1 MSHQHTTQTSGQGML
16 ERVFKLREHGTT
28 ARTEVIAGFT
38 TFLTMV
44 YIVFVNPQILG
55 VAGMDTSAVFVTTCL
70 IAAFGSIMMG
80 LFANLPVALAPAM
93 GLNAFFAFVVVQ
105 AMGLP
110 WQVGMGAIFWGAI
123 GLLLLTIF
131 RVRYWMIANIP
142 VSLRVGITS
151 GIGLFIGMMGL
162 KNAGVIVANPE
173 TLVSIGN
180 LTSHSVLLGI
190 LGFFII
196 AILASRNIHAAV
208 LVSIV
213 VTTLLGWMLGD
224 VHYNGIVSAPPSV
237 MTVVG
242 HVDLAGSFNLGLK
255 NAGVI
260 VANPETLVSIGNL
273 TSHSVLLGILG
284 FFIIAILASRNIHA
298 AVLVSIV
305 VTTLL
310 GWMLGDVH
318 YNGIVSAPP
327 SVMTVVGHVD
337 LAGSF
342 NLGLAGVIFSFML
355 VNLFDSSG
363 TLIGVTDKAGLA
375 DEKGKFPR
383 MKQALYVDSISSVTG
398 SFIGT
403 SSVTAY
409 IESSS
414 GVSVGGRTGLTAVVV
429 GLLFLLV
436 IFLSP
441 LAGMVPGYAAA
452 GALIYVGVL
461 MTSSLARVNWQDL
474 TESVP
479 AFITAVMMPFS
490 FSITEGIA
498 LGFIS
503 YCVMK
508 IGTGRLRDLSPCVI
522 IVALLFILKIVF
534 IDAH

>member
-1 MSHQHTTQTSGQGML
+1 MSQQHTTQASGQGML

-70 IAAFGSIMMG
+70 IAAFGSILMG

-110 WQVGMGAIFWGAI
+110 WQVGMGAIFWGAV

-180 LTSHSVLLGI
+180 LTSHSVLLGV

-208 LVSIV
+208 LVSII
-213 VTTLLGWMLGD
+213 VTTLLGWMMGD

-237 MTVVG
+237 
-242 HVDLAGSFNLGLK
+242 
-255 NAGVI
+255 
-260 VANPETLVSIGNL
+260 
-273 TSHSVLLGILG
+273 TS
-284 FFIIAILASRNIHA
+284 
-298 AVLVSIV
+298 
-305 VTTLL
+305 
-310 GWMLGDVH
+310 
-318 YNGIVSAPP
+318 
-327 SVMTVVGHVD
+327 VVGHVD

-383 MKQALYVDSISSVTG
+383 MKQALFVDSISSVTG
-398 SFIGT
+398 AFVGT

-429 GLLFLLV
+429 GILFLLV

-441 LAGMVPGYAAA
+441 LAGMVPPYAAA

-503 YCVMK
+503 YCMMK
-508 IGTGRLRDLSPCVI
+508 IGTGRLRDLSPCVV
-522 IVALLFILKIVF
+522 IVALLFVLKIVF

>member
-1 MSHQHTTQTSGQGML
+1 MSQQHTTQASGQGML

-70 IAAFGSIMMG
+70 IAAFGSILMG

-110 WQVGMGAIFWGAI
+110 WQVGMGAIFWGAV

-180 LTSHSVLLGI
+180 LTSHSVLLGV

-208 LVSIV
+208 LVSII
-213 VTTLLGWMLGD
+213 VTTLLGWMMGD

-237 MTVVG
+237 
-242 HVDLAGSFNLGLK
+242 
-255 NAGVI
+255 
-260 VANPETLVSIGNL
+260 
-273 TSHSVLLGILG
+273 TS
-284 FFIIAILASRNIHA
+284 
-298 AVLVSIV
+298 
-305 VTTLL
+305 
-310 GWMLGDVH
+310 
-318 YNGIVSAPP
+318 
-327 SVMTVVGHVD
+327 VVGHVD

-375 DEKGKFPR
+375 DAKGKFPR
-383 MKQALYVDSISSVTG
+383 MKQALFVDSISSVTG
-398 SFIGT
+398 AFVGT

-429 GLLFLLV
+429 GILFLLV

-441 LAGMVPGYAAA
+441 LAGMVPPYAAA

-508 IGTGRLRDLSPCVI
+508 IGTGRLRDLSPCVV
-522 IVALLFILKIVF
+522 IVELLFVLKIVF

>member
-1 MSHQHTTQTSGQGML
+1 MSQQHTTQASGQGML

-70 IAAFGSIMMG
+70 IAAFGSILMG

-110 WQVGMGAIFWGAI
+110 WQVGMGAIFWGAV

-180 LTSHSVLLGI
+180 LTSHSVLLGV

-208 LVSIV
+208 LVSII
-213 VTTLLGWMLGD
+213 VTTLLGWMMGD

-237 MTVVG
+237 
-242 HVDLAGSFNLGLK
+242 
-255 NAGVI
+255 
-260 VANPETLVSIGNL
+260 
-273 TSHSVLLGILG
+273 TS
-284 FFIIAILASRNIHA
+284 
-298 AVLVSIV
+298 
-305 VTTLL
+305 
-310 GWMLGDVH
+310 
-318 YNGIVSAPP
+318 
-327 SVMTVVGHVD
+327 VVGHVD

-375 DEKGKFPR
+375 DAKGKFPR
-383 MKQALYVDSISSVTG
+383 MKQALFVDSISSVTG
-398 SFIGT
+398 AFVGT

-429 GLLFLLV
+429 GILFLLV

-441 LAGMVPGYAAA
+441 LAGMVPPYAAA

-498 LGFIS
+498 LGF
-503 YCVMK
+503 
-508 IGTGRLRDLSPCVI
+508 
-522 IVALLFILKIVF
+522 
-534 IDAH
+534 

>member
-1 MSHQHTTQTSGQGML
+1 MSQQHTTQASGQGML

-70 IAAFGSIMMG
+70 IAAFGSILMG

-110 WQVGMGAIFWGAI
+110 WQVGMGAIFWGAV

-180 LTSHSVLLGI
+180 LTSHSVLLGV

-208 LVSIV
+208 LVSII
-213 VTTLLGWMLGD
+213 VTTLLGWMMGD

-237 MTVVG
+237 
-242 HVDLAGSFNLGLK
+242 
-255 NAGVI
+255 
-260 VANPETLVSIGNL
+260 
-273 TSHSVLLGILG
+273 TS
-284 FFIIAILASRNIHA
+284 
-298 AVLVSIV
+298 
-305 VTTLL
+305 
-310 GWMLGDVH
+310 
-318 YNGIVSAPP
+318 
-327 SVMTVVGHVD
+327 VVGHVD

-375 DEKGKFPR
+375 DAKGKFPR
-383 MKQALYVDSISSVTG
+383 MKQALFVDSISSVTG
-398 SFIGT
+398 AFVGT

-429 GLLFLLV
+429 GILFLLV

-441 LAGMVPGYAAA
+441 LAGMVPPYAAA

-508 IGTGRLRDLSPCVI
+508 IGTGRLRDLSPCVV
-522 IVALLFILKIVF
+522 IVALLFVLKIVF
-534 IDAH
+534 IDGH

>member
-110 WQVGMGAIFWGAI
+110 WQIGMGAIFWGAV

-162 KNAGVIVANPE
+162 KNAGVIVANPK

-180 LTSHSVLLGI
+180 LTSHSVLLGM

-224 VHYNGIVSAPPSV
+224 VHYSGIVSAPPSV
-237 MTVVG
+237 TSVVG
-242 HVDLAGSFNLGLK
+242 Q
-255 NAGVI
+255 
-260 VANPETLVSIGNL
+260 
-273 TSHSVLLGILG
+273 
-284 FFIIAILASRNIHA
+284 
-298 AVLVSIV
+298 
-305 VTTLL
+305 
-310 GWMLGDVH
+310 
-318 YNGIVSAPP
+318 
-327 SVMTVVGHVD
+327 VD

-414 GVSVGGRTGLTAVVV
+414 GVSVGGRTGLRAVVV

-441 LAGMVPGYAAA
+441 LAEMVPGYAAA

-522 IVALLFILKIVF
+522 VVALLFLLKIVI
-534 IDAH
+534 IDGH

>member
-1 MSHQHTTQTSGQGML
+1 MSQQHTTQAAGQGML

-70 IAAFGSIMMG
+70 IAAFGSILMG

-110 WQVGMGAIFWGAI
+110 WQVGMGAIFWGAV

-180 LTSHSVLLGI
+180 LTSHSVLLGV

-208 LVSIV
+208 LVSIIA
-213 VTTLLGWMLGD
+213 TTLLGWMMGD

-237 MTVVG
+237 
-242 HVDLAGSFNLGLK
+242 
-255 NAGVI
+255 
-260 VANPETLVSIGNL
+260 
-273 TSHSVLLGILG
+273 TS
-284 FFIIAILASRNIHA
+284 
-298 AVLVSIV
+298 
-305 VTTLL
+305 
-310 GWMLGDVH
+310 
-318 YNGIVSAPP
+318 
-327 SVMTVVGHVD
+327 VVGHVD

-383 MKQALYVDSISSVTG
+383 MKQALFVDSISSVTG
-398 SFIGT
+398 AFVGT

-429 GLLFLLV
+429 GILFLLV

-441 LAGMVPGYAAA
+441 LAGMVPPYAAA

-508 IGTGRLRDLSPCVI
+508 IGTGRLRDLSPCVV
-522 IVALLFILKIVF
+522 IVALLFVLKIVF

>member
-1 MSHQHTTQTSGQGML
+1 MRGRNRCRTNKLSEKNYHTTAPGVAFWYRIMANFPSFLRKLIMSQQHTTQASGQGML

-70 IAAFGSIMMG
+70 IAAFGSILMG

-110 WQVGMGAIFWGAI
+110 WQVGMGAIFWGAV

-180 LTSHSVLLGI
+180 LTSHSVLLGV

-208 LVSIV
+208 LVSII
-213 VTTLLGWMLGD
+213 VTTLLGWMMGD

-237 MTVVG
+237 
-242 HVDLAGSFNLGLK
+242 
-255 NAGVI
+255 
-260 VANPETLVSIGNL
+260 
-273 TSHSVLLGILG
+273 TS
-284 FFIIAILASRNIHA
+284 
-298 AVLVSIV
+298 
-305 VTTLL
+305 
-310 GWMLGDVH
+310 
-318 YNGIVSAPP
+318 
-327 SVMTVVGHVD
+327 VVGHVD

-375 DEKGKFPR
+375 DAKGKFPR
-383 MKQALYVDSISSVTG
+383 MKQALFVDSISSVTG
-398 SFIGT
+398 AFVGT

-429 GLLFLLV
+429 GILFLLV

-441 LAGMVPGYAAA
+441 LAGMVPPYAAA

-508 IGTGRLRDLSPCVI
+508 IGTGRLRDLSPCVV
-522 IVALLFILKIVF
+522 IVALLFVLKIVF

>member
-1 MSHQHTTQTSGQGML
+1 MSQQHTTQASGQGML

-70 IAAFGSIMMG
+70 IAAFGSILMG

-110 WQVGMGAIFWGAI
+110 WQVGMGAIFWGAV

-180 LTSHSVLLGI
+180 LTSHSVLLGV

-196 AILASRNIHAAV
+196 AILASCNIHAAV
-208 LVSIV
+208 LVSII
-213 VTTLLGWMLGD
+213 VTTLLGWMMGD

-237 MTVVG
+237 
-242 HVDLAGSFNLGLK
+242 
-255 NAGVI
+255 
-260 VANPETLVSIGNL
+260 
-273 TSHSVLLGILG
+273 TS
-284 FFIIAILASRNIHA
+284 
-298 AVLVSIV
+298 
-305 VTTLL
+305 
-310 GWMLGDVH
+310 
-318 YNGIVSAPP
+318 
-327 SVMTVVGHVD
+327 VVGHVD

-375 DEKGKFPR
+375 DAKGKFPR
-383 MKQALYVDSISSVTG
+383 MKQALFVDSISSVTG
-398 SFIGT
+398 AFVGT

-429 GLLFLLV
+429 GILFLLV

-441 LAGMVPGYAAA
+441 LAGMVPPYAAA

-508 IGTGRLRDLSPCVI
+508 IGTGRLRDLSPCVV
-522 IVALLFILKIVF
+522 IVALLFVLKIVF

>member
-1 MSHQHTTQTSGQGML
+1 MRGRNRCRTNKLSEKNYHTTAPGVAFWYRITANFPSFLRKLIMSQQHTTQASGQGML

-70 IAAFGSIMMG
+70 IAAFGSILMG

-110 WQVGMGAIFWGAI
+110 WQVGMGAIFWGAV

-180 LTSHSVLLGI
+180 LTSHSVLLGV

-208 LVSIV
+208 LVSII
-213 VTTLLGWMLGD
+213 VTTLLGWMMGD

-237 MTVVG
+237 
-242 HVDLAGSFNLGLK
+242 
-255 NAGVI
+255 
-260 VANPETLVSIGNL
+260 
-273 TSHSVLLGILG
+273 TS
-284 FFIIAILASRNIHA
+284 
-298 AVLVSIV
+298 
-305 VTTLL
+305 
-310 GWMLGDVH
+310 
-318 YNGIVSAPP
+318 
-327 SVMTVVGHVD
+327 VVGHVD

-383 MKQALYVDSISSVTG
+383 MKQALFVDSISSVTG
-398 SFIGT
+398 AFVGT

-429 GLLFLLV
+429 GILFLLV

-441 LAGMVPGYAAA
+441 LAGMVPPYAAA
-452 GALIYVGVL
+452 GALTYVGVL

-508 IGTGRLRDLSPCVI
+508 IGTGRLRDLSPCVV
-522 IVALLFILKIVF
+522 IVALLFVLKIVF

>member
-1 MSHQHTTQTSGQGML
+1 MSQQHTTQASGQGML

-70 IAAFGSIMMG
+70 IAAFGSILMG
-80 LFANLPVALAPAM
+80 LFANLPVAQAPAM

-110 WQVGMGAIFWGAI
+110 WQVGMGAIFWGAV

-180 LTSHSVLLGI
+180 LTSHSVLLGV

-208 LVSIV
+208 LVSII
-213 VTTLLGWMLGD
+213 VTTLLGWMMGD

-237 MTVVG
+237 
-242 HVDLAGSFNLGLK
+242 
-255 NAGVI
+255 
-260 VANPETLVSIGNL
+260 
-273 TSHSVLLGILG
+273 TS
-284 FFIIAILASRNIHA
+284 
-298 AVLVSIV
+298 
-305 VTTLL
+305 
-310 GWMLGDVH
+310 
-318 YNGIVSAPP
+318 
-327 SVMTVVGHVD
+327 VVGHVD

-383 MKQALYVDSISSVTG
+383 MKQALFVDSISSVTG
-398 SFIGT
+398 AFVGT

-429 GLLFLLV
+429 GILFLLV

-441 LAGMVPGYAAA
+441 LAGMVPPYAAA

-508 IGTGRLRDLSPCVI
+508 IGTGRLRDLSPCVV
-522 IVALLFILKIVF
+522 IVALLFVLKIVF

>member
-1 MSHQHTTQTSGQGML
+1 MSQQHTTQTSGQGML

-70 IAAFGSIMMG
+70 IAAFGSILMG

-110 WQVGMGAIFWGAI
+110 WQVGMGAIFWGAV

-180 LTSHSVLLGI
+180 LTSHSVLLGV

-208 LVSIV
+208 LVSII
-213 VTTLLGWMLGD
+213 VTTLLGWMMGD

-237 MTVVG
+237 
-242 HVDLAGSFNLGLK
+242 
-255 NAGVI
+255 
-260 VANPETLVSIGNL
+260 
-273 TSHSVLLGILG
+273 TS
-284 FFIIAILASRNIHA
+284 
-298 AVLVSIV
+298 
-305 VTTLL
+305 
-310 GWMLGDVH
+310 
-318 YNGIVSAPP
+318 
-327 SVMTVVGHVD
+327 VVGHVD

-375 DEKGKFPR
+375 DAKGKFPR
-383 MKQALYVDSISSVTG
+383 MKQALFVDSISSVTG
-398 SFIGT
+398 AFVGT

-429 GLLFLLV
+429 GILFLLV

-441 LAGMVPGYAAA
+441 LAGMVPPYAAA

-508 IGTGRLRDLSPCVI
+508 IGTGRLRDLSPCVV
-522 IVALLFILKIVF
+522 IVALLFVLKIVF

>member
-1 MSHQHTTQTSGQGML
+1 MSQQHTTQASGQGML

-70 IAAFGSIMMG
+70 IAAFGSILMG

-110 WQVGMGAIFWGAI
+110 WQVGMGAIFWGAV

-180 LTSHSVLLGI
+180 LTSHSVLLGV

-208 LVSIV
+208 LVSII
-213 VTTLLGWMLGD
+213 VTTLLGWIMGD

-237 MTVVG
+237 
-242 HVDLAGSFNLGLK
+242 
-255 NAGVI
+255 
-260 VANPETLVSIGNL
+260 
-273 TSHSVLLGILG
+273 TS
-284 FFIIAILASRNIHA
+284 
-298 AVLVSIV
+298 
-305 VTTLL
+305 
-310 GWMLGDVH
+310 
-318 YNGIVSAPP
+318 
-327 SVMTVVGHVD
+327 VVGHVD

-355 VNLFDSSG
+355 VNMFDSSG

-383 MKQALYVDSISSVTG
+383 MKQALFVDSISSVTG
-398 SFIGT
+398 AFVGT

-429 GLLFLLV
+429 GILFLLV

-441 LAGMVPGYAAA
+441 LAGMVPPYAAA

-508 IGTGRLRDLSPCVI
+508 IGTGRLRDLSPCVV
-522 IVALLFILKIVF
+522 IVALLFVLKIVF

>member
-1 MSHQHTTQTSGQGML
+1 MSQQHTTQASGQGML

-237 MTVVG
+237 M
-242 HVDLAGSFNLGLK
+242 
-255 NAGVI
+255 
-260 VANPETLVSIGNL
+260 
-273 TSHSVLLGILG
+273 
-284 FFIIAILASRNIHA
+284 R
-298 AVLVSIV
+298 
-305 VTTLL
+305 
-310 GWMLGDVH
+310 
-318 YNGIVSAPP
+318 
-327 SVMTVVGHVD
+327 VVGHVD

>member
-1 MSHQHTTQTSGQGML
+1 MRGRNRCRTNKLSEKNYHTTAPGVAFWYRITANFPSFLRKLIMSQQHTTQASGQGML

-70 IAAFGSIMMG
+70 IAAFGSILMG

-110 WQVGMGAIFWGAI
+110 WQVGMGAIFWGAV

-180 LTSHSVLLGI
+180 LTSHSVLLGV

-208 LVSIV
+208 LVSII
-213 VTTLLGWMLGD
+213 VTTLLGWMMGD

-237 MTVVG
+237 
-242 HVDLAGSFNLGLK
+242 
-255 NAGVI
+255 
-260 VANPETLVSIGNL
+260 
-273 TSHSVLLGILG
+273 TS
-284 FFIIAILASRNIHA
+284 
-298 AVLVSIV
+298 
-305 VTTLL
+305 
-310 GWMLGDVH
+310 
-318 YNGIVSAPP
+318 
-327 SVMTVVGHVD
+327 VVGHVD

-375 DEKGKFPR
+375 DAKGKFPR
-383 MKQALYVDSISSVTG
+383 MKQALFVDSISSVTG
-398 SFIGT
+398 AFVGT

-429 GLLFLLV
+429 GILFLLV

-441 LAGMVPGYAAA
+441 LAGMVPPYAAA

-461 MTSSLARVNWQDL
+461 MTSSLARVNWLDL

-508 IGTGRLRDLSPCVI
+508 IGTGRLRDLSPCVV
-522 IVALLFILKIVF
+522 IVALLFVLKIVF

>member
-1 MSHQHTTQTSGQGML
+1 MRGRNRCRTNKLSEKNYHTTAPGVAFWYRITANFPSFLRKLIMSQQHTTQASGQGML

-70 IAAFGSIMMG
+70 IAAFGSILMG

-110 WQVGMGAIFWGAI
+110 WQVGMGAIFWGAV

-180 LTSHSVLLGI
+180 LTSHSVLLGV

-208 LVSIV
+208 LVSII
-213 VTTLLGWMLGD
+213 VTTLLGWMMGD

-237 MTVVG
+237 
-242 HVDLAGSFNLGLK
+242 
-255 NAGVI
+255 
-260 VANPETLVSIGNL
+260 
-273 TSHSVLLGILG
+273 TS
-284 FFIIAILASRNIHA
+284 
-298 AVLVSIV
+298 
-305 VTTLL
+305 
-310 GWMLGDVH
+310 
-318 YNGIVSAPP
+318 
-327 SVMTVVGHVD
+327 VVGHVD

-383 MKQALYVDSISSVTG
+383 MKQALFVHSISSVTG
-398 SFIGT
+398 AFVGT

-429 GLLFLLV
+429 GILFLLV

-441 LAGMVPGYAAA
+441 LAGMVPPYAAA

-508 IGTGRLRDLSPCVI
+508 IGTGRLRDLSPCVV
-522 IVALLFILKIVF
+522 IVALLFVLKIVF

>member
-1 MSHQHTTQTSGQGML
+1 MRGRNRCRTNKLSEKNYHTTAPGVAFWYRITANFPSFLRKLIMSQQHTTQASGQGML

-70 IAAFGSIMMG
+70 IAAFGSILMG

-110 WQVGMGAIFWGAI
+110 WQVGMGAIFWGAV

-180 LTSHSVLLGI
+180 LTSHSVLLGV

-208 LVSIV
+208 LVSII
-213 VTTLLGWMLGD
+213 VTTLLGWIMGD
-224 VHYNGIVSAPPSV
+224 VHYNGIVSAPPNV
-237 MTVVG
+237 
-242 HVDLAGSFNLGLK
+242 
-255 NAGVI
+255 
-260 VANPETLVSIGNL
+260 
-273 TSHSVLLGILG
+273 TS
-284 FFIIAILASRNIHA
+284 
-298 AVLVSIV
+298 
-305 VTTLL
+305 
-310 GWMLGDVH
+310 
-318 YNGIVSAPP
+318 
-327 SVMTVVGHVD
+327 VVGHVD

-383 MKQALYVDSISSVTG
+383 MKQALFVDSISSVTG
-398 SFIGT
+398 AFVGT

-429 GLLFLLV
+429 GILFLLV

-441 LAGMVPGYAAA
+441 LAGMVPPYAAA

-508 IGTGRLRDLSPCVI
+508 IGTGRLRDLSPCVV
-522 IVALLFILKIVF
+522 IVALLFVLKIVF

>member
-1 MSHQHTTQTSGQGML
+1 
-16 ERVFKLREHGTT
+16 RVFKLREHGTT

-70 IAAFGSIMMG
+70 IAAFGSILMG

-110 WQVGMGAIFWGAI
+110 WQVGMGAIFWGAV

-180 LTSHSVLLGI
+180 LTSHSVLLGV

-208 LVSIV
+208 LVSII
-213 VTTLLGWMLGD
+213 VTTLLGWMMGD

-237 MTVVG
+237 
-242 HVDLAGSFNLGLK
+242 
-255 NAGVI
+255 
-260 VANPETLVSIGNL
+260 
-273 TSHSVLLGILG
+273 TS
-284 FFIIAILASRNIHA
+284 
-298 AVLVSIV
+298 
-305 VTTLL
+305 
-310 GWMLGDVH
+310 
-318 YNGIVSAPP
+318 
-327 SVMTVVGHVD
+327 VVGHVD

-383 MKQALYVDSISSVTG
+383 MKQALFVDSISSVTG
-398 SFIGT
+398 AFVGT

-429 GLLFLLV
+429 GILFLLV

-441 LAGMVPGYAAA
+441 LAGMVPPYAAA

-508 IGTGRLRDLSPCVI
+508 IGTGRLRDLSPCVV
-522 IVALLFILKIVF
+522 IVALLFVLKIVF

>member
-1 MSHQHTTQTSGQGML
+1 MSQQHTTQASGQGML

-70 IAAFGSIMMG
+70 IAAFGSILMG

-110 WQVGMGAIFWGAI
+110 WQVGMGAIFWGAV

-180 LTSHSVLLGI
+180 LTSHSVLLGV

-208 LVSIV
+208 LVSII
-213 VTTLLGWMLGD
+213 VTTLLGWMMGD

-237 MTVVG
+237 
-242 HVDLAGSFNLGLK
+242 
-255 NAGVI
+255 
-260 VANPETLVSIGNL
+260 
-273 TSHSVLLGILG
+273 TS
-284 FFIIAILASRNIHA
+284 
-298 AVLVSIV
+298 
-305 VTTLL
+305 
-310 GWMLGDVH
+310 
-318 YNGIVSAPP
+318 
-327 SVMTVVGHVD
+327 VVGHVD

-375 DEKGKFPR
+375 DEKGKFPS
-383 MKQALYVDSISSVTG
+383 MKQALFVDSISSVTG
-398 SFIGT
+398 AFVGT

-429 GLLFLLV
+429 GILFLLV

-441 LAGMVPGYAAA
+441 LAGMVPPYAAA

-508 IGTGRLRDLSPCVI
+508 IGTGRLRDLSPCVV
-522 IVALLFILKIVF
+522 IVALLFVLKIVF

>member
-1 MSHQHTTQTSGQGML
+1 MSQQHTTQASGQGML

-70 IAAFGSIMMG
+70 IAAFGSILMG

-110 WQVGMGAIFWGAI
+110 WQVGMGAIFWGAV

-180 LTSHSVLLGI
+180 LTSHSVLLGV

-208 LVSIV
+208 LVSII
-213 VTTLLGWMLGD
+213 VTTLLGWMMGD

-237 MTVVG
+237 
-242 HVDLAGSFNLGLK
+242 
-255 NAGVI
+255 
-260 VANPETLVSIGNL
+260 
-273 TSHSVLLGILG
+273 TS
-284 FFIIAILASRNIHA
+284 
-298 AVLVSIV
+298 
-305 VTTLL
+305 
-310 GWMLGDVH
+310 
-318 YNGIVSAPP
+318 
-327 SVMTVVGHVD
+327 VVGHVD

-383 MKQALYVDSISSVTG
+383 MKQALFVDSISSVTG
-398 SFIGT
+398 AFVGT
-403 SSVTAY
+403 SFVTAY

-429 GLLFLLV
+429 GILFLLV

-441 LAGMVPGYAAA
+441 LAGMVPPYAAA

-508 IGTGRLRDLSPCVI
+508 IGTGRLRDLSPCVV
-522 IVALLFILKIVF
+522 IVALLFVLKIVF